1 MAVSSLA
8 YVRVGTRDLGAW
20 RAFGEEVLGLRA
32 AESDEPNVL
41 LLRMDDRP
49 WRFRIEKHDV
59 EAYLAAGLACPD
71 QASFDATVATLRNSG
86 VEVRQGSA
94 EDAKT
99 RCVRAFVRC
108 NDPSGNTVELC
119 WGQAVASTPFVSPIS
134 GLSFVTDQ
142 GGLGHVVV
150 PALKLAATR
159 TFYNDLLGF
168 GDSDEMR
175 VQVGEHAIG
184 MHFLHAAGP
193 RHHVVALAEF
203 PTPSGLV
210 HVMVEAKNLDDV
222 GLALDRAQKA
232 GAHISSSLGKHTND
246 HMVSFYVR
254 SPSGFDV
261 EFGYG
266 GLQPDWNTF
275 VPTVTQEPDYW
286 GHKWDF
292 GA

>member
-1 MAVSSLA
+1 MAVRSLA
-8 YVRVGTRDLGAW
+8 YVRVGTRDLAAW
-20 RAFGEEVLGLRA
+20 RAFATGVLGLQEVA
-32 AESDEPNVL
+32 SGDPNVAL
-41 LLRMDDRP
+41 FRMDERA
-49 WRFRIEKHDV
+49 WRFRIEKQES
-59 EAYLAAGLACPD
+59 EAYLAAGLECPD
-71 QASFDATVATLRNSG
+71 QASFDATLAKLKAAG
-86 VEVRQGSA
+86 AEVRVGSA

-99 RCVRAFVRC
+99 RNVKGLATC

-119 WGQAVASTPFVSPIS
+119 WGQGDGGAPFVSPID
-134 GLSFVTDQ
+134 GLSFVTAH

-159 TFYNDLLGF
+159 AFYTDLLGF
-168 GDSDEMR
+168 DDSDEMKLQMGDH
-175 VQVGEHAIG
+175 VMG
-184 MHFLHAAGP
+184 MHFLHASGP

-222 GLALDRAQKA
+222 GLALDRANAA
-232 GAHISSSLGKHTND
+232 GMHISSSLGKHTND
-246 HMVSFYVR
+246 KMVSFYVR
-254 SPSGFDV
+254 SPTGFDV

-266 GLQPDWNTF
+266 GITPDWKTF
-275 VPTVTQEPDYW
+275 APTVTQEPDYW

>member
-1 MAVSSLA
+1 MAVRSLA
-8 YVRVGTRDLGAW
+8 YVRVGTRDLSAW
-20 RAFGEEVLGLRA
+20 RSFGEEVLGLQA
-32 AESDEPNVL
+32 AASDDPNTL

-49 WRFRIEKHDV
+49 WRFRIEKQET
-59 EAYLAAGLACPD
+59 EAYLAAGLECPD
-71 QASFDATVATLRNSG
+71 QASFDATVAKLQSSG
-86 VEVRQGSA
+86 VEMRQGSA
-94 EDAKT
+94 EEAKA
-99 RCVRAFVRC
+99 RNVREFVTC

-119 WGQAVASTPFVSPIS
+119 WGQSVASAPFVSPVS
-134 GLSFVTDQ
+134 GLNFVTGD

-159 TFYNDLLGF
+159 SFYIDLLGF

-175 VQVGEHAIG
+175 VEMGDHAIG
-184 MHFLHAAGP
+184 MHFLHAAGT

-210 HVMVEAKNLDDV
+210 HVMVEAKHLDDV
-222 GLALDRAQKA
+222 GLALDRAHKA

-246 HMVSFYVR
+246 EMVSFYVR

-266 GLQPDWNTF
+266 GLTPDWATF
-275 VPTVTQEPDYW
+275 KPTITKNADYW